1 MANIASLKPLL
12 SRSSTFTI
20 PGEAF
25 AEDYNNWTNY
35 ALITPKAVVKTTSE
49 SDIQTVVKF
58 ASEHNLRV
66 SVRGGGHSTF
76 NSCDGIIL
84 DLAGW
89 DEVVYDD
96 GDETIRFRPGA
107 LAGKVV
113 GVAGGRGRCVS
124 MLFHPI
130 LSREHEM
137 VTRSSDRN
145 MQQRR
150 DDLPLP

>member
-1 MANIASLKPLL
+1 MANITSLRPLL
-12 SRSSTFTI
+12 SNSSTFTI
-20 PGEAF
+20 PGGGF
-25 AEDYNNWTNY
+25 AEDYNNWTDY
-35 ALITPKAVVKTTSE
+35 ALITPKAIIKTTSE
-49 SDIQTVVKF
+49 SDIQTVVRF

-66 SVRGGGHSTF
+66 SARGGGHSAF

-96 GDETIRFRPGA
+96 GDDTIRFRPGA

-124 MLFHPI
+124 TLFHHI
-130 LSREHEM
+130 LFGGHEM
-137 VTRSSDRN
+137 VTRSSEWN
-145 MQQRR
+145 MQHRR
-150 DDLPLP
+150 DDLPLH